1 MDTFPLDSPFELGHP
16 CPVQIMRKGVQRI
29 EIPNP
34 EGVENW
40 LQEVPDILEPADASY
55 IFKAKVFYHINFF
68 NVLFF

>member
-34 EGVENW
+34 DEVENW

-55 IFKAKVFYHINFF
+55 IFKSKVFYSYF
-68 NVLFF
+68 